1 MISNRGLKRDVH
13 MRLSRYPLLRIE
25 MIVAGS
31 VVFLVPATAWAN
43 PIVPPIV
50 VVWPAAWIL
59 FVPVVLIEA
68 ATAVRVLGVTYGA
81 ALWLSF
87 RANLLSTALGI
98 PIGTCFSPIP
108 LMLIGDETSSLASA
122 LLFLTSLLLA
132 LY

>member
-1 MISNRGLKRDVH
+1 

-68 ATAVRVLGVTYGA
+68 ATAVRVLGVT
-81 ALWLSF
+81 
-87 RANLLSTALGI
+87 
-98 PIGTCFSPIP
+98 
-108 LMLIGDETSSLASA
+108 
-122 LLFLTSLLLA
+122 
-132 LY
+132 